1 MSSLS
6 RPNKDEDE
14 KGQIKKDNNNIIN
27 LSNINLN
34 KSKDYYYKN
43 KNKNFININEINDN
57 NTFNQNNYHNK
68 NNINNNNQINN
79 FNNSFIINN
88 NSNKYNN
95 NFLVP
100 TANNIIINDDIDKNN
115 NKRIINQNCY
125 QINIENMNIHNSIN
139 NISQNYNISTLNDN
153 ENSNKNNI
161 SIEYKKDSNTSN
173 ISKISYNSMNLND
186 LLNTIDKVS
195 ENQSGCRLLQNKLQQ
210 NSNRANDFYKALES
224 KQILKKMTIDSFGN
238 YLIQKLLEYITN
250 DIIQEFFI
258 NIICPSFM
266 EISLN
271 PHGSRV
277 IQKLLGRIYNTSNL
291 MKKFNECLQSS
302 MLEIFLNQSSTHI
315 IIKYI
320 SLIKYPNNQIIYT
333 FIVENIYYI
342 ATHKHSCCT
351 LQKCLEEGNN
361 IQRKEILMSL
371 ANISSQLFA
380 DQYGNYA
387 IQFALSLRDEEANKI
402 IISQYLYNF
411 QKNISNKISS
421 NVYEKVLEY
430 CDFNTKQ
437 FIIKSLCN
445 FETVKNLLYD
455 TYGNYVLQKT
465 LLASTE
471 PYRSMYIKYIAPL
484 IDGLKNLPNGLIIIH
499 KIISHFPELQNYV
512 QINSNK
518 NRNYNIYNNNNMN
531 NNMNI
536 NMTNS
541 MNNNINN
548 NMKSSLNNN
557 MKNNLNNNMNNNMNN
572 LNNLNNNMNNNFN
585 INNNYIPFKG
595 VENTMMYNNNFYNF
609 SEMNNQY
616 NNRSDNHKNNNYY

>member
-1 MSSLS
+1 M
-6 RPNKDEDE
+6 NKDEDE
-14 KGQIKKDNNNIIN
+14 SSLIDNESNIIN
-27 LSNINLN
+27 LNN
-34 KSKDYYYKN
+34 KDKYYKN
-43 KNKNFININEINDN
+43 KKSIPINDN
-57 NTFNQNNYHNK
+57 IGFNQNNFYSQ
-68 NNINNNNQINN
+68 NNINNNNNQI
-79 FNNSFIINN
+79 
-88 NSNKYNN
+88 SNYNN
-95 NFLVP
+95 NFYI
-100 TANNIIINDDIDKNN
+100 NNSNIKIKDDINENN

-139 NISQNYNISTLNDN
+139 NISQNYNI
-153 ENSNKNNI
+153 
-161 SIEYKKDSNTSN
+161 NTSN
-173 ISKISYNSMNLND
+173 DEINNKKNILIEFKKDNNATNISKMSYNSMGIND
-186 LLNTIDKVS
+186 LLDNIEKIS

-210 NSNRANDFYKALES
+210 NVNRANDFYRAMES
-224 KQILKKMTIDSFGN
+224 KNILKKMTIDSFGN

-250 DIIQEFFI
+250 DIVQEYFT

-277 IQKLLGRIYNTSNL
+277 IQKLLGRIFNISNL
-291 MKKFNECLQSS
+291 MKIFNECLKSS

-333 FIVENIYYI
+333 FIVDNIFFI

-371 ANISSQLFA
+371 ANISGQLFA

-402 IISQYLYNF
+402 IISHYLFNF
-411 QKNISNKISS
+411 QNNISNKISS
-421 NVYEKVLEY
+421 NVYEKVLEF
-430 CDFNTKQ
+430 CDFKTKQ
-437 FIIKSLCN
+437 HIIKSLCN

-465 LLASTE
+465 LLASNE

-499 KIISHFPELQNYV
+499 KIINQFPELQNYV

-518 NRNYNIYNNNNMN
+518 NKNYNMYNNMN
-531 NNMNI
+531 NI
-536 NMTNS
+536 NNHFSNNT
-541 MNNNINN
+541 NNNY
-548 NMKSSLNNN
+548 
-557 MKNNLNNNMNNNMNN
+557 NLNNNYMPFKSNENNMIYNN
-572 LNNLNNNMNNNFN
+572 Y
-585 INNNYIPFKG
+585 NNNYFKD
-595 VENTMMYNNNFYNF
+595 M
-609 SEMNNQY
+609 SEQY
-616 NNRSDNHKNNNYY
+616 NNIGNNHKDSNYY